1 MKIKIQRY
9 TIFSHWCFAC
19 SVWNHE
25 FKNTWITVFCRN
37 HEYWCH
43 RINVL
48 SSVYIFN
55 IILMFWKIWTLLEKS
70 KHIILLL
77 FVWNVLFSWKLESG
91 KKEIEFKMSV
101 SHCIYNVLH
110 FYHYFD
116 VLTNMDDTGKI
127 KTYYSSSIY
136 FGVILLNLKSGE
148 ERN

>member
-1 MKIKIQRY
+1 
-9 TIFSHWCFAC
+9 
-19 SVWNHE
+19 
-25 FKNTWITVFCRN
+25 
-37 HEYWCH
+37 
-43 RINVL
+43 
-48 SSVYIFN
+48 
-55 IILMFWKIWTLLEKS
+55 
-70 KHIILLL
+70 
-77 FVWNVLFSWKLESG
+77 
-91 KKEIEFKMSV
+91 MSV